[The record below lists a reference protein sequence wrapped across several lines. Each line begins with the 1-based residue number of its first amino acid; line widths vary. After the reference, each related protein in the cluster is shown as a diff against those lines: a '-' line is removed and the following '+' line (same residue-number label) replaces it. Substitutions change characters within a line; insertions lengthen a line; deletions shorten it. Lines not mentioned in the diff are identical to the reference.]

1 MARAQQANALMKNS
15 QVNQTVARDLVSHA
29 TSRVADMNDF
39 TNENRGGEQSHPNMT
54 SAEQFEHGKTLLNN
68 RAGRDTESR
77 KMEEDLRSL
86 RSEYDYGSKRKFV
99 DVLGN
104 VSNAAKLNRLRA

>member
-1 MARAQQANALMKNS
+1 MS
-15 QVNQTVARDLVSHA
+15 
-29 TSRVADMNDF
+29 AD
-39 TNENRGGEQSHPNMT
+39 
-54 SAEQFEHGKTLLNN
+54 EQFEHGKTLLNN

-104 VSNAAKLNRLRA
+104 VSAASKINRMRA